1 MSTRSTLTIKSQTS
15 KINFYRHMD
24 GYLAGAGIDLLT
36 VFSKV
41 KDTSAHN
48 KLPAILK
55 AVSDLVYKDGRAIY
69 EVIDSPSMHS
79 DREFHYTVTVIDN
92 DIHIRI
98 EEFDFGKHI
107 GKTFFQGSVE
117 KLKHYFIEEKIV

>member
-79 DREFHYTVTVIDN
+79 DREFHYIVTVIDN

-117 KLKHYFIEEKIV
+117 KLKNYFIEEKIV